1 MKRLTLT
8 SVVFLLAIVCAGLVA
23 CATKRPME
31 TVTTTEAGLMGASVV
46 TTVQRPY
53 VSPEDQA
60 HADAVRA
67 LFNAGGGL

>member
-1 MKRLTLT
+1 MKRLA
-8 SVVFLLAIVCAGLVA
+8 SILLACAGLSA

-31 TVTTTEAGLMGASVV
+31 TVTTTESGLMGSSVV

-67 LFNAGGGL
+67 LFNAGGGE

>member
-1 MKRLTLT
+1 MKHRISILLVCVGLT
-8 SVVFLLAIVCAGLVA
+8 SCS
-23 CATKRPME
+23 TKRPME
-31 TVTTTEAGLMGASVV
+31 TVTTTESGLMGASVT

-67 LFNAGGGL
+67 LFSAGGGL